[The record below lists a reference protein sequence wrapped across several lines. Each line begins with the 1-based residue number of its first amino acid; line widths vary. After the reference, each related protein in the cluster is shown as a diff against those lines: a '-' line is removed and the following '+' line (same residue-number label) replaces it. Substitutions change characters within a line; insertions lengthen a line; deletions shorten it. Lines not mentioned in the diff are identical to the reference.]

1 MEIIFA
7 LVMMFAGYSA
17 AEKTELCINRDRAT
31 LTQAEV
37 AECES
42 YVEMHEDG
50 VGWDMNIGI
59 GTEAGV
65 VIGGF

>member
-42 YVEMHEDG
+42 YSDLHENG
-50 VGWDMNIGI
+50 AGWNMNHGI
-59 GTEAGV
+59 GLDPGL
-65 VIGGF
+65 VINW